1 MFYVLI
7 FSILAVILV
16 VVGLGGFAA
25 RRRRSAVDE
34 YEYEHEHLHQNPAHH
49 DTSRRTTKAKRAQ
62 SRHDRRK
69 H

>member
-16 VVGLGGFAA
+16 VGGLGGFAA
-25 RRRRSAVDE
+25 RRRRSERDE
-34 YEYEHEHLHQNPAHH
+34 YEYEHLHQNPAHH

-69 H
+69 R